1 MNRCANP
8 WEMVFSSKEC
18 RVFKTTKSELAGLNI
33 IENVHKLK
41 KISDNIY
48 NILGTFQYTGTISMF
63 SLP

>member
-1 MNRCANP
+1 
-8 WEMVFSSKEC
+8 MVFSSKEC
-18 RVFKTTKSELAGLNI
+18 REFKTTKSKLAELNI
-33 IENVHKLK
+33 IENFHTLK